1 MRHREKS
8 RERKTRTE
16 QRRSLLKEAR
26 LEGVEAK
33 RVEASLPIYNASP
46 WTQQWSPFS
55 NAFAIL
61 GGTIVPPSNPS
72 IRRWTTALTSFIT
85 APGLLPAWVAFS
97 SAINRRD
104 VLAGAVHP
112 VLTQLSRAPRY
123 LGSSTILDRRFCP
136 INDQKCACKP
146 SVFEPLYRK

>member
-46 WTQQWSPFS
+46 WTQQWSLECLRNTGCDNCPAQQS
-55 NAFAIL
+55 LDHTLDYGTNLIHHRPRIATGL
-61 GGTIVPPSNPS
+61 GG
-72 IRRWTTALTSFIT
+72 
-85 APGLLPAWVAFS
+85 
-97 SAINRRD
+97 
-104 VLAGAVHP
+104 
-112 VLTQLSRAPRY
+112 
-123 LGSSTILDRRFCP
+123 ILVRH
-136 INDQKCACKP
+136 
-146 SVFEPLYRK
+146 